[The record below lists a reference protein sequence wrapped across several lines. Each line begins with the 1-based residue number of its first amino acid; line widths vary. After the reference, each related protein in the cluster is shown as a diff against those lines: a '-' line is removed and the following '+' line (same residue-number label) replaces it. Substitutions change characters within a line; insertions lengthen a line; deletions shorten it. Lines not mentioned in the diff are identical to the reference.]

1 MEPAVEEQDPS
12 YGTRWRRTAPVL
24 VLGMGAL
31 VVLLGLVRVDVIA
44 LNGVYSGSAAKFSSS
59 GVTGADV
66 GFGVAEMTR
75 KRADGTT
82 ETLEVVRAG
91 FATAEL
97 NEFCMSMVESVP
109 LVGDVTIK
117 ITAGDGNP
125 GTYEIKASN
134 IVLDL
139 EKIKGTGT
147 GVNLDGEVQIGLA
160 TQDITTLSGVV
171 DPLGQPGIGYF
182 GIDAARGYL
191 YNISGRLHNAEIGGP
206 IQLPGLQITVTPGGS
221 ECAVNAAVN

>member
-1 MEPAVEEQDPS
+1 MHVDRTPS
-12 YGTRWRRTAPVL
+12 LPTYGTRWQRTLPLL
-24 VLGMGAL
+24 VLAVGGMLG
-31 VVLLGLVRVDVIA
+31 LLGLVRVDVIA
-44 LNGVYSGSAAKFSSS
+44 VNGVYTGSAAKFSSS

-66 GFGVAEMTR
+66 GFGVADMTR
-75 KRADGTT
+75 KRADGST
-82 ETLEVVRAG
+82 ETLKVVRAG

-109 LVGDVTIK
+109 VIGDVTIK
-117 ITAGDGNP
+117 VTAGDGNP
-125 GTYEIKASN
+125 DTYEIKATN

-139 EKIKGTGT
+139 WRVKGTGT

-160 TQDITTLSGVV
+160 TQDITTLPGVV

-206 IQLPGLQITVTPGGS
+206 IQLPNLNITVTPGGA
-221 ECAVNAAVN
+221 ECAVNPTVN